1 VKLTRS
7 QVRRICYEAERAF
20 LVACGR
26 GGMPE
31 WNSIPE
37 SVRTQEDRDLHPAP
51 FHRDSR
57 DGAFHDQAQNE
68 MRRLIYTTMKAA
80 LEPFAT

>member
-7 QVRRICYEAERAF
+7 QIRRICYEAERAF

-37 SVRTQEDRDLHPAP
+37 SVRTQEDRDLHPAG
-51 FHRDSR
+51 FHASPRE
-57 DGAFHDQAQNE
+57 GPFHDQAQNE
-68 MRRLIYTTMKAA
+68 MRRHIYATMKAA
-80 LEPFAT
+80 LEPYAL